1 MRLRRRVGVGALL
14 GMGGWL
20 FIAAPAA
27 GQIFDRG
34 EQSLGLTTDP
44 ISRSTR
50 LYGMGRLTLADDIHN
65 RIAMWDFALN
75 PVGIADAD
83 TSSTFEAL
91 TGTGSASAVTDLFP
105 SVATREVLA
114 GRVVRTGMEGWRRAG
129 GTAYGVRA
137 RWDGLRLDQPSAT
150 DTEIRQRLANPSV
163 DIALNGDMPYV
174 KPGRMKYALTLF
186 YDYQTANDELR
197 ALVYNPAGQYI
208 SRNGAT
214 LTPPNFFIPDQA
226 DITTR
231 GGSAAASYKFGHW
244 LEAALL
250 GRLVGIVESSTNS
263 GGRNTSEITGKLR
276 GDRPFPVGEGTLIGH
291 IGRDIDWGLDGSVW
305 HSSAE
310 ERWAFTTSAGIGQ
323 NPLAGRGKLDELEG
337 RGSDM
342 RSRVRWVLGS
352 LELGGSFN
360 TSFRQGVV
368 FPPDESD
375 PTSLNKF
382 LYVVYNR
389 PGADTLALPD
399 SVAYQHIEDR
409 VWQAAGGFSWHLP
422 GHRGLAG
429 AEYHAEQDERTGIP
443 IGLGPRMKE
452 WDVRAGVEYRC
463 TPVLTGRGGYIYT
476 SRNQD
481 DLTVQ
486 NEYLSN
492 AGTLGFTLR
501 PKNAIWNFDTAY
513 SIEWW
518 RADYGTPAQ
527 PRGSRQ
533 QLLGQLRWQF

>member
-231 GGSAAASYKFGHW
+231 GGSAAAS
-244 LEAALL
+244 
-250 GRLVGIVESSTNS
+250 
-263 GGRNTSEITGKLR
+263 
-276 GDRPFPVGEGTLIGH
+276 
-291 IGRDIDWGLDGSVW
+291 
-305 HSSAE
+305 
-310 ERWAFTTSAGIGQ
+310 
-323 NPLAGRGKLDELEG
+323 
-337 RGSDM
+337 
-342 RSRVRWVLGS
+342 
-352 LELGGSFN
+352 
-360 TSFRQGVV
+360 
-368 FPPDESD
+368 
-375 PTSLNKF
+375 
-382 LYVVYNR
+382 
-389 PGADTLALPD
+389 
-399 SVAYQHIEDR
+399 
-409 VWQAAGGFSWHLP
+409 
-422 GHRGLAG
+422 
-429 AEYHAEQDERTGIP
+429 
-443 IGLGPRMKE
+443 
-452 WDVRAGVEYRC
+452 
-463 TPVLTGRGGYIYT
+463 
-476 SRNQD
+476 
-481 DLTVQ
+481 
-486 NEYLSN
+486 
-492 AGTLGFTLR
+492 
-501 PKNAIWNFDTAY
+501 
-513 SIEWW
+513 
-518 RADYGTPAQ
+518 
-527 PRGSRQ
+527 
-533 QLLGQLRWQF
+533 